1 MSMFYLCMA
10 TNLIKSCQSLNYL
23 VLYKNHEGNI
33 RGVMSMRTISLR
45 PYAKRRMDMK
55 KRVHWPKYIWDGG
68 NIRRMHLR
76 DYLTFLKILFLHGSD
91 GVKQTKHENR

>member
-10 TNLIKSCQSLNYL
+10 TNLIKSCQSLNCL
-23 VLYKNHEGNI
+23 VLYINHEGNI

-55 KRVHWPKYIWDGG
+55 KKIHWPRYMWDGG
-68 NIRRMHLR
+68 KIRKMHLQ
-76 DYLTFLKILFLHGSD
+76 DYITFFKLLFLHGSD
-91 GVKQTKHENR
+91 GVKQTKHVDR